1 MQLCVPLYCITHLC
15 PAHTTSGRV
24 RLNLALDQK
33 TVDFLRETAQGE
45 RGISE
50 VIEDLAQE
58 RRTLGPIHARLERMT
73 ASYVA
78 LVRML
83 QLARIKQNLENL
95 RRNHYAPNVMCETN
109 VLRSQGAKPCAPSKA
124 TFPRMRCRP

>member
-83 QLARIKQNLENL
+83 QLARITPTPAGIDTPRVAVENL
-95 RRNHYAPNVMCETN
+95 T
-109 VLRSQGAKPCAPSKA
+109 AKEK
-124 TFPRMRCRP
+124 